1 MINFLQKKRKKP
13 DVADSKNEE
22 EKKDNPKSSK
32 NKNSSQ
38 IKQKKA
44 NISSY
49 VPGSEGNISSSHSR
63 INKSKEN
70 SVNKISKHSIHDPD
84 SVFFRGGEK
93 VRVGIFAKEEQ
104 EDSKINDCNNKKE
117 EEENSSEDSNSS
129 VNLEDFKNLKENEEF
144 EFKTLLGFGTQKR
157 TKGKNSKWKLNLDG
171 CILTQEQK
179 TKPKGEFKYYLS
191 KENYLE
197 NIKGALEIDL

>member
-1 MINFLQKKRKKP
+1 MQCSQNINLY
-13 DVADSKNEE
+13 
-22 EKKDNPKSSK
+22 
-32 NKNSSQ
+32 Q

-49 VPGSEGNISSSHSR
+49 VPGSEGNISSSHGR

-93 VRVGIFAKEEQ
+93 VRVGIFSKEEQ

-117 EEENSSEDSNSS
+117 EEENLSEDSNSG
-129 VNLEDFKNLKENEEF
+129 VNLEDFKMLKENKEF
-144 EFKTLLGFGTQKR
+144 EFKALLGFGEQRR
-157 TKGKNSKWKLNLDG
+157 TKRKNSKWKLNLDG
-171 CILTQEQK
+171 CIFTQKQK
-179 TKPKGEFKYYLS
+179 TKPNDQFKYYLS

-197 NIKGALEIDL
+197 NIKGTLEIDF

>member
-1 MINFLQKKRKKP
+1 MNNFLQKKRKKP

-49 VPGSEGNISSSHSR
+49 KPGSEGNIPSSGSK
-63 INKSKEN
+63 INKKKEN
-70 SVNKISKHSIHDPD
+70 SVNKSSKHSAHNPD
-84 SVFFRGGEK
+84 SVLFIGEK
-93 VRVGIFAKEEQ
+93 KVKVGILSKEEQ

-117 EEENSSEDSNSS
+117 EEENLSEDSNSG
-129 VNLEDFKNLKENEEF
+129 VNLEDFKMLKENKEF
-144 EFKTLLGFGTQKR
+144 EFKALLGFGEQRR
-157 TKGKNSKWKLNLDG
+157 TKRKNSKWKLNLDG
-171 CILTQEQK
+171 CIFTQKQK
-179 TKPKGEFKYYLS
+179 TKPNDQFKYYLS

-197 NIKGALEIDL
+197 NIKGTLEIDF

>member
-1 MINFLQKKRKKP
+1 MNNFLQKKRKKP

-70 SVNKISKHSIHDPD
+70 SVNKIFKM
-84 SVFFRGGEK
+84 
-93 VRVGIFAKEEQ
+93 
-104 EDSKINDCNNKKE
+104 INIQFMIQIVCFLE
-117 EEENSSEDSNSS
+117 EE
-129 VNLEDFKNLKENEEF
+129 KK
-144 EFKTLLGFGTQKR
+144 
-157 TKGKNSKWKLNLDG
+157 
-171 CILTQEQK
+171 
-179 TKPKGEFKYYLS
+179 
-191 KENYLE
+191 
-197 NIKGALEIDL
+197 